1 MNQSRLNTSLRPL
14 RNVRAGFTLIELLVV
29 LAMIALLVLLQ
40 LPTLAKVTRTT
51 KVAQCSSN
59 LRQFTLA
66 HHIYGTEFNDKLPV
80 SSGGNWAW
88 DLGWNAGLALNRY
101 GAPQEVMYC
110 PGTAPRFTDDD
121 NEALYE
127 YYAPGSIHVIG
138 YVHTLP
144 SSVGGSSLIATNV
157 NSTLTPQT
165 ITSGPTKY
173 PAPLPSQRVL
183 AADATIQVNVL
194 NGSFTFVLG
203 GFAKPHT
210 SPHLNGSL
218 PAGGNLGMLDGHVEW
233 RRFQDMQIRTPSSAA
248 PNFWW

>member
-1 MNQSRLNTSLRPL
+1 MNEHRLNSYR
-14 RNVRAGFTLIELLVV
+14 RARGNSRAGFTLIELLMVIG
-29 LAMIALLVLLQ
+29 MIALLVVLQ
-40 LPTLAKVTRTT
+40 LPALAKTTRMT

-59 LRQFTLA
+59 LRQFALA
-66 HHIYGTEFNDKLPV
+66 HHIYGNEYNDKLPP
-80 SSGGNWAW
+80 GGPGNWAW
-88 DLGWNAGLALNRY
+88 DLNWNTGLLLNRY

-127 YYAPGSIHVIG
+127 YYAPGSIHVLG

-144 SSVGGSSLIATNV
+144 GGELIATNI

-165 ITSGPTKY
+165 ITIGPVKL

-183 AADATIQVNVL
+183 VADATIQIPP
-194 NGSFTFVLG
+194 NGSFTFVQG
-203 GFAKPHT
+203 GFGKPHT
-210 SPHLNGSL
+210 SPHLIGNL

-233 RRFQDMQIRTPSSAA
+233 RKFQDMQIRSASG
-248 PNFWW
+248 PFFWW